1 MSYERVKDHDEPKD
15 RMMKHGIL
23 IDGEG
28 GNRRWRDQD
37 TFADLLENRDRADLF
52 EFIQRKGDDGFGE
65 GNFKALFES
74 IRARSTTAKL
84 PRNNDDARGQAL
96 VAGADLIYLGLYGRH

>member
-1 MSYERVKDHDEPKD
+1 MPSPPETYYDLSYDRVVGHDEPKD

-28 GNRRWRDQD
+28 VDGWGRDSYPV
-37 TFADLLENRDRADLF
+37 ADLLENRDRADLLSSSF
-52 EFIQRKGDDGFGE
+52 TAKGDDGFGE

-74 IRARSTTAKL
+74 IEQ
-84 PRNNDDARGQAL
+84 DQVERG
-96 VAGADLIYLGLYGRH
+96 VI